1 MYRFISPLQN
11 SVQGL
16 YMSYV
21 VNLIRKIGVLI
32 LYLCAACCVLNA
44 CHVLRAGALS
54 VARTLETDDVIDP
67 AESRSWIAAALEA
80 SAEGRAT
87 GRPWGGGGG
96 EDGRKRPC
104 VSPW

>member
-1 MYRFISPLQN
+1 MDD
-11 SVQGL
+11 GL
-16 YMSYV
+16 G
-21 VNLIRKIGVLI
+21 LWLDGARCVLRAVCCV
-32 LYLCAACCVLNA
+32 LRAACGVLNA

-54 VARTLETDDVIDP
+54 VARALETDDVIDP
-67 AESRSWIAAALEA
+67 SESRSWIAAALEA